1 MWAKLKRFFT
11 NRWVLSILGLLIVS
25 LLIWFAG
32 DAIAIYDRR
41 PLGPVWVRA
50 GLILL
55 IILSWAAWEG
65 FKAWRAWRA
74 NKRMLAAISGEATKG
89 EDNTAAM
96 SQREVLELKQRFD
109 QAMATLRKARFDDKS
124 GSGGGRNYL
133 YQLPWYMFIG
143 APGSGKTTALINSG
157 LRFPLA
163 ETLGKEAVKGVG
175 GTRNCDWWFTDEA
188 VLLDTAGRYT
198 TQTSNRDVDASA
210 WKGFLGLLKKFR
222 PQLPLNGA
230 LITLSVSDLFIQ
242 SPEERA
248 DYARSVRA
256 RVQELYATLG
266 VRFPLYL
273 VVTKCDLLAGFT
285 EYFNDLGREARAQ
298 AWGMTFEYQ
307 PQATG
312 AAAAAQFEREFDLL
326 VDRLNQRLFTRLEEE
341 RDPQKRATVFTFP
354 QQFAGLKSL
363 VKGFLDEV
371 FQSSAFAEEA
381 MLRGVYFTSGTQ
393 EGSPFD
399 RVLGNISRNYGLERQ
414 VMPPA
419 ASSGRSY
426 FLTRLM
432 REVVFAESDLGGRSA
447 AIERRRARM
456 LFAGYAALGV
466 LSVLLVAGWTVSF
479 VRNKA
484 LIGEVAQLA
493 PALDQQVKAL
503 PPAMQGDVRVPLA
516 ALNALRDMP
525 TGWSHQDESVPLSM
539 GLGLYQGDKLGVAS
553 RQAYLNLLRDA
564 FMPRIAQR
572 LEQQLRS
579 ADSPE
584 LKYEWLKAYVMLY
597 DADHL
602 KASELITLVSSDWEH
617 NFPREIT
624 EADRAALRGHLQTAL
639 EQRPLEMVLPVDK
652 TLVEQVRRDLATAS
666 LAQRAYA
673 RLKLLGPSGGV
684 PDFSVIQATGP
695 SGPLVLR
702 RRSGAPLTQNIPAMF
717 TVTGYDKT
725 YRTQSLPVVNELANE
740 EAWVLGPGL
749 ANQAPNRA
757 LTAQADV
764 QRLYLADYIK
774 AWDTLLRDL
783 EIIPASDLQGSI
795 RTITL
800 LSAPDSPLKA
810 LLGAV
815 ARETTLA
822 GGRTASA
829 EQAAGKAIDRA
840 TNAITNRID
849 RLLGDPTKAAP
860 TAMDRPEAQ
869 VDRYFEQLHRTVKT
883 PQGGGMAPLDA
894 MMTVLKEYESQLR
907 AEEDAIKRG
916 APPPSNAM
924 VLAKVKGEADRMAP
938 PLNTLVAGI
947 VSASSGQA
955 ASGAQASVQRMVATE
970 VGAFCKQA
978 IEGRYP
984 FARGQSRE
992 VPPGDFARLF
1002 GPNGTFDGFLKNRM
1016 AGQYDPSGPVWKP
1029 VKLADNVDS
1038 FPAETLAQFQRA
1050 SVIRDAF
1057 FPGGSATPQV
1067 QADLVLMRLDEGLT
1081 EVQVTVD
1088 GQATRMTAGGG
1099 SAIRLNWP
1107 SPSPV
1112 PSIRMAGMVGGNL
1125 VSPPGLSFEGAWSL
1139 FRLAD
1144 AGRQESGGSPE
1155 RLSLSFGFG
1164 DKRATFELRSS
1175 SVRNPLRLPELAQ
1188 LRCPS

>member
-11 NRWVLSILGLLIVS
+11 NRWVLSVLGLLILS

-32 DAIAIYDRR
+32 DAIAVYDRR
-41 PLGPVWVRA
+41 PLGSPWVR
-50 GLILL
+50 GLLVLL
-55 IILSWAAWEG
+55 IWLGWAAWEG

-74 NKRMLAAISGEATKG
+74 NKRMLAAISGEGGAG
-89 EDNTAAM
+89 DSAAM
-96 SQREVLELKQRFD
+96 SQREVAELKQRFD
-109 QAMATLRKARFDDKS
+109 QAMTTLRKARFDDKS
-124 GSGGGRNYL
+124 GGGGRNYL

-163 ETLGKEAVKGVG
+163 ETMGKEAVKGIG

-198 TQTSNRDVDASA
+198 TQSSNRDVDAAS

-230 LITLSVSDLFIQ
+230 LITLSVSDLFTG
-242 SPEERA
+242 SPDERA
-248 DYARSVRA
+248 DYARSVRT
-256 RVQELYATLG
+256 RVQELYGTLG

-285 EYFNDLGREARAQ
+285 EYYNDLGREARAQ
-298 AWGMTFEYQ
+298 AWGMTFEYT
-307 PQATG
+307 PQSAGT
-312 AAAAAQFEREFDLL
+312 AAVANFEREFDLL
-326 VDRLNQRLFTRLEEE
+326 VERLNQRLVTRMEEE
-341 RDPQKRATVFTFP
+341 RDPLKRATLFTFP
-354 QQFAGLKSL
+354 QQFAGLKGL

-393 EGSPFD
+393 EGTPFD

-414 VMPPA
+414 VVPPSA
-419 ASSGRSY
+419 GSGRSY

-456 LFAGYAALGV
+456 AIAGYAALGV
-466 LSVLLVAGWTVSF
+466 LAVLLVAGWTVSF

-484 LIGEVAQLA
+484 LLGEVDTAA
-493 PALDQQVKAL
+493 AAIDKQVKAL
-503 PPAMQGDVRVPLA
+503 PPAMQGDVRVPLP

-525 TGWSHQDESVPLSM
+525 TGWAGRDESVPFSL

-553 RQAYLNLLRDA
+553 QQAYLGLLRDA
-564 FMPRIAQR
+564 FLPRVAQR
-572 LEQQLRS
+572 LEQMLRS

-584 LKYEWLKAYVMLY
+584 LRYEILKVYVMLY
-597 DADHL
+597 DPKHL
-602 KASELITLVSSDWEH
+602 KADDVVNLVHADWER
-617 NFPREIT
+617 NFPREIN

-639 EQRPLEMVLPVDK
+639 AQTPLEMVLPVDK
-652 TLVEQVRRDLATAS
+652 TLVEQVRRELASAS

-673 RLKLLGPSGGV
+673 RLKLLGPTGGV

-695 SGPLVLR
+695 SGPLVLQ
-702 RRSGAPLTQNIPAMF
+702 RRSGTPLTKNVPAMF
-717 TVTGYDKT
+717 TVAGYDKT
-725 YRTQSLPVVNELANE
+725 YRAQSLPVVNELANE

-757 LTAQADV
+757 ITAQADV
-764 QRLYLADYIK
+764 QRLYLAEYIK
-774 AWDTLLRDL
+774 TWDELLKDL
-783 EIIPASDLQGSI
+783 QLVPKSDLQSSI
-795 RTITL
+795 QAITV
-800 LSAPDSPLKA
+800 LSAPDSPLKM

-822 GGRTASA
+822 GAETRSA
-829 EQAAGKAIDRA
+829 EAAGAKALDRA
-840 TNAITNRID
+840 ANAISNRID

-860 TAMDRPEAQ
+860 TAADRPEAQ
-869 VDRYFEQLHRTVKT
+869 VDRYFEPLRRSVQ
-883 PQGGGMAPLDA
+883 APPNGSAPIDSMLA
-894 MMTVLKEYESQLR
+894 VLQEYQAHLR
-907 AEEDAIKRG
+907 ATDDATKRNL
-916 APPPSNAM
+916 PPPPDGM
-924 VLAKVKGEADRMAP
+924 ILAKIKGEADRMGA
-938 PLNTLVAGI
+938 PLNVLVGGL
-947 VSASSGQA
+947 VSATSGQA
-955 ASGAQASVQRMVATE
+955 ASGAQAGVQRMVATE

-984 FARGQSRE
+984 FARGQARE
-992 VPPGDFARLF
+992 VPPADFARLF

-1016 AGQYDPSGPVWKP
+1016 AGQYDASGPVWRP

-1038 FPAETLAQFQRA
+1038 FPQETLSQFQRA

-1057 FPGGSATPQV
+1057 FPSGGPTPQV
-1067 QADLVLMRLDEGLT
+1067 QADLVLMRVDDGIS
-1081 EVQVTVD
+1081 EVQVSVD
-1088 GQATRMTAGGG
+1088 GQATRMVPGGG

-1107 SPSPV
+1107 SPNPV
-1112 PSIRMAGMVGGNL
+1112 PSVKMAAMVGGKL
-1125 VSPPGLSFEGAWSL
+1125 ESPAGLSFEGAWAL

-1144 AGRQESGGSPE
+1144 AGRQEGGGSPE
-1155 RLSLSFGFG
+1155 RMTLSFAFG
-1164 DKRATFELRSS
+1164 DKRAVFELRSS
-1175 SVRNPLRLPELAQ
+1175 SVRNPLRLPELAA
-1188 LRCPS
+1188 LRCPA